1 MLKVEKINKLRG
13 RMNREHLFPFEKLE
27 VWQLAKEL
35 VLSIYNISKKFPSD
49 EKYGLTSQINRAV
62 ISVAS
67 NLAEGSSRISKKDQ
81 AYFSQLAYSSL
92 MEVVCQLNIG
102 MDLDYLKKE
111 KYTTLRQ
118 KIMALSNK
126 INALHRS
133 QRERSIKI

>member
-1 MLKVEKINKLRG
+1 
-13 RMNREHLFPFEKLE
+13 MNRKHLFPFEKLE

-35 VLSIYNISKKFPSD
+35 VLSIYNISKKFSSN

-102 MDLDYLKKE
+102 MDLDFVIKE
-111 KYTTLRQ
+111 EYTMLRQ
-118 KIMALSNK
+118 KIMVLSNK
-126 INALHRS
+126 INALYRS
-133 QRERSIKI
+133 QKKRSIKI

>member
-1 MLKVEKINKLRG
+1 
-13 RMNREHLFPFEKLE
+13 MNREYLFPFEKLE

-35 VLSIYNISKKFPSD
+35 VFSIYDISKKFPSN
-49 EKYGLTSQINRAV
+49 EKYSLTSQINRAV
-62 ISVAS
+62 ISIAS

-102 MDLDYLKKE
+102 MDLDFLKKE
-111 KYTTLRQ
+111 EYVVLRQ
-118 KIMALSNK
+118 KIIVLSNK

-133 QRERSIKI
+133 QKERAVKV

>member
-1 MLKVEKINKLRG
+1 M
-13 RMNREHLFPFEKLE
+13 P
-27 VWQLAKEL
+27 
-35 VLSIYNISKKFPSD
+35 IYNISKKFTSN
-49 EKYGLTSQINRAV
+49 EKYGLTSQVNRAV

-102 MDLDYLKKE
+102 MDLYFLKKE
-111 KYTTLRQ
+111 ECIVLRQ
-118 KIMALSNK
+118 KIIVLSNK

-133 QRERSIKI
+133 QKERSVKV

>member
-1 MLKVEKINKLRG
+1 
-13 RMNREHLFPFEKLE
+13 MNREYLFPFEKLE
-27 VWQLAKEL
+27 VWQLTKEL
-35 VLSIYNISKKFPSD
+35 VLSIYNISKKFPSN

-62 ISVAS
+62 ISIAS

-102 MDLDYLKKE
+102 MDLDFLKKE
-111 KYTTLRQ
+111 EYVVLRQ
-118 KIMALSNK
+118 KIIVLSNK

-133 QRERSIKI
+133 QKERAVKV

>member
-1 MLKVEKINKLRG
+1 
-13 RMNREHLFPFEKLE
+13 MNREYLFPFEKLE

-35 VLSIYNISKKFPSD
+35 VLSIYDISKKFPSN

-62 ISVAS
+62 ISIAS

-102 MDLDYLKKE
+102 MDLGYLKKE
-111 KYTTLRQ
+111 EYAMLRQ
-118 KIMALSNK
+118 KIMILSNK

-133 QRERSIKI
+133 QKVRSIKV

>member
-1 MLKVEKINKLRG
+1 
-13 RMNREHLFPFEKLE
+13 MNREYLFPFEKLE

-35 VLSIYNISKKFPSD
+35 VLSIYNISKKFPSN

-67 NLAEGSSRISKKDQ
+67 NLAKGSSRISKKDQ

-102 MDLDYLKKE
+102 MDLDLLKKE
-111 KYTTLRQ
+111 EYVVLRQ
-118 KIMALSNK
+118 KIIVLSNK